1 MVRSPI
7 RERNHPV
14 LLVQGRDLRDAPN
27 ARVDRAASGGQRAD
41 LDPVAF
47 ASLHQRLLQQ
57 ERAAEIAETERQ
69 MRAQSEAE
77 LEAQGVLLRR
87 LEVADLE
94 PGLGGALHAHLR
106 PSRGGPLPS
115 HRFAPG
121 DVVAL
126 DDGSETNAR
135 TATVASVRSEHLVV
149 AIEDDGEVDLPPLV
163 RLRRIAPDV
172 TFRRMHDALNW
183 LRTGPGPEQKRL
195 VEVAFGQ
202 REPAFAEARP
212 WPLPPDPRLD
222 ESQRAAVQH
231 ALFAEQLA
239 LVHGPP
245 GTGKTTAVV
254 ELVRQSC
261 ARGEHVLAAA
271 PSNVAVDNLVER
283 LVQAGLRVVRLG
295 HPVRVLPAVVE
306 HTLSVLVQA
315 SEEQKLL
322 KDVRH
327 ELRDVQRKF
336 WRAAR
341 SQRAELKQEQR
352 RLRDE
357 QRTLERAIVQ
367 GLLDTADVV
376 CCTTTGAGDHV
387 LQGRLFDLAVVDE
400 AAQAFEAAT
409 WLALRKAKKGVL
421 AGDHLQLPPTVTSE
435 EAAKEGLAR
444 TMFERLALGEPG
456 KALARMLTTQY
467 RMHER
472 VQAWSAQRFYGG
484 RLVPHESVRS
494 HRLCDLP
501 DVVLTELTEQPLCFV
516 DTAGCGHDES
526 EGQEDGSKRNEG
538 EARVVAAHVRSL
550 LEAGVAPQQIAVITP
565 YSAQVRLLRDRLSG
579 IEGLEIGTVDGLQGR
594 EKEAVVLSLVRS
606 NERGE
611 VGFLAELRRLNV
623 ALTRARRH
631 LCVVGD
637 SATLAQHADLG
648 SLVDHLQATGAYRSA
663 WGLGE

>member
-1 MVRSPI
+1 MRRS
-7 RERNHPV
+7 
-14 LLVQGRDLRDAPN
+14 APN
-27 ARVDRAASGGQRAD
+27 EPCVDRGVGAGQRAD

-47 ASLHQRLLQQ
+47 AHLHQRLLQQ

-69 MRAQSEAE
+69 LRSQPESA
-77 LEAQGVLLRR
+77 LEEQGVLLRR
-87 LEVADLE
+87 LEVKDLE
-94 PGLGGALHAHLR
+94 PGLGGALHAVLQ
-106 PSRGGPLPS
+106 PSRGGRLPP

-121 DVVAL
+121 DVVAV
-126 DDGSETNAR
+126 DDGTEATAL
-135 TATVASVRSEHLVV
+135 TATVASVRPDQVVV
-149 AIEDDGEVDLPPLV
+149 AIEDDGDVDLPPLL
-163 RLRRIAPDV
+163 RLRRLAPDV
-172 TFRRMHDALNW
+172 TFRRMHDALTW
-183 LRTGPGPEQKRL
+183 LKAGPGPEQKRL

-202 REPAFAEARP
+202 REPSFLSDRP

-222 ESQRAAVQH
+222 ESQREAVAH
-231 ALFAEQLA
+231 ALHAEQLA

-254 ELVRQSC
+254 ELIRQSC
-261 ARGEHVLAAA
+261 ARGEHVLACA

-295 HPVRVLPAVVE
+295 HPVRVLPAVVQ
-306 HTLSVLVQA
+306 HTLSVLVQEA
-315 SEEQKLL
+315 PEQKLL

-327 ELRDVQRKF
+327 ELRDVQRRF
-336 WRAAR
+336 LRAAR
-341 SQRAELKQEQR
+341 SQRAELRQEQR

-367 GLLDTADVV
+367 GLLDSADVV
-376 CCTTTGAGDHV
+376 CATTTGAGDVV

-409 WLALRKAKKGVL
+409 WLALKKARKGVL
-421 AGDHLQLPPTVTSE
+421 AGDHMQLPPTVTNE
-435 EAAKEGLAR
+435 EAAREGLAR

-467 RMHER
+467 RMHEL
-472 VQAWSAQRFYGG
+472 VQAWSAKRFYGG
-484 RLVPHESVRS
+484 RLAPHESVRS

-501 DVVLTELTEQPLCFV
+501 DVVTTEETEAPLCFV

-526 EGQEDGSKRNEG
+526 EGQEDGSKSNEG
-538 EARVVAAHVRSL
+538 EAKVVAAHVRSL
-550 LEAGVAPQQIAVITP
+550 VEAGVQPQQIAVITP

-579 IEGLEIGTVDGLQGR
+579 FEGLEIGTVDGLQGR

-637 SATLAQHADLG
+637 SATIAQHAELA
-648 SLVDHLQATGAYRSA
+648 SLVDHLQATGVHRSA
-663 WGLGE
+663 WGLGD